1 MESDCDLNRNQGNSV
16 RRRII
21 FTIVTTV
28 FITALLI
35 AIPLLGYSNYGIRQ
49 KARAFAAAEAQYDA
63 QLVDYR
69 IKARLPVDKE
79 SLGPYLERQRLTV
92 VTFPTGQTLTF
103 GSQPQ
108 TSSEEGVG
116 QSGGV
121 RVVVTEPID
130 SIVSLA
136 AVASK
141 ISGIIIFALLI
152 GFLIAIRRSRI
163 LTTVLVDL
171 AEDAARIGSGDL
183 RPARRYGMADLDQV
197 ADSLD
202 ASSVRVAE
210 LLRAERGLVADVTH
224 QLRTPLTA
232 IELQLDEVI
241 DAANRSDYASARLG
255 VNAAREQID
264 RLRDVISDLLIAARQ
279 SEIGEAETDL
289 SFVLSQLEAE
299 WRPLFARVDRSI
311 EVSAPAVT
319 VRGGDG
325 PLRQIVA
332 TLFDNALVHGKGTV
346 SVRVRDT
353 AGLVVVEIS
362 DEGYGITPDL
372 AKSMFERNISG
383 GGSSGLGLSV
393 ARALIENLGGRLE
406 LVNTRPTTFALF
418 LIQRDQDAKDLESG
432 NHTVV
437 EVSEGGVESSAS
449 AASTVSG
456 NTQRR

>member
-1 MESDCDLNRNQGNSV
+1 
-16 RRRII
+16 
-21 FTIVTTV
+21 
-28 FITALLI
+28 
-35 AIPLLGYSNYGIRQ
+35 
-49 KARAFAAAEAQYDA
+49 
-63 QLVDYR
+63 
-69 IKARLPVDKE
+69 
-79 SLGPYLERQRLTV
+79 
-92 VTFPTGQTLTF
+92 
-103 GSQPQ
+103 
-108 TSSEEGVG
+108 
-116 QSGGV
+116 
-121 RVVVTEPID
+121 
-130 SIVSLA
+130 
-136 AVASK
+136 
-141 ISGIIIFALLI
+141 
-152 GFLIAIRRSRI
+152 
-163 LTTVLVDL
+163 
-171 AEDAARIGSGDL
+171 
-183 RPARRYGMADLDQV
+183 MADLDQV

-241 DAANRSDYASARLG
+241 EAANRSDYASARIG
-255 VNAAREQID
+255 VNAAHEQID

-289 SFVLSQLEAE
+289 SFVLSQQEAE

-325 PLRQIVA
+325 PLRQIFA

-362 DEGYGITPDL
+362 DEGSGISPDL

-432 NHTVV
+432 SHTVV

>member
-1 MESDCDLNRNQGNSV
+1 M

>member
-1 MESDCDLNRNQGNSV
+1 MSACDLNRKQGNNV

-21 FTIVTTV
+21 FTTITSV

-35 AIPLLGYSNYGIRQ
+35 AIPLLGYSNYGIR
-49 KARAFAAAEAQYDA
+49 KKTKAFAATQAQNDA
-63 QLVDYR
+63 QVVDYR

-79 SLGPYLERQRLTV
+79 SLRPYLERQRLTV
-92 VTFPTGQTLTF
+92 VTLPTGETLTF
-103 GSQPQ
+103 GAPPQ
-108 TSSEEGVG
+108 KSSERGTG
-116 QSGGV
+116 NSGGV
-121 RVVVTEPID
+121 TVIITEPTD

-141 ISGIIIFALLI
+141 ISGIITFALLI
-152 GFLIAIRRSRI
+152 GFLIAVRRSRV
-163 LTTVLVDL
+163 LTEVLVDL

-202 ASSVRVAE
+202 SSSVRVAE

-241 DAANRSDYASARLG
+241 DAANRSDYASARIG
-255 VNAAREQID
+255 VNAAHEQID

-289 SFVLSQLEAE
+289 ALVLSQQEIE

-311 EVSAPAVT
+311 EVSAPTVT

-325 PLRQIVA
+325 PLRQIFA
-332 TLFDNALVHGKGTV
+332 TLFDNALVHGEGTV

-362 DEGYGITPDL
+362 DEGSGITPEL

-406 LVNTRPTTFALF
+406 LINSRPTTFALF
-418 LIQRDQDAKDLESG
+418 LIQRDQDASDLESC

-437 EVSEGGVESSAS
+437 EVSEGGVESSTS

>member
-1 MESDCDLNRNQGNSV
+1 
-16 RRRII
+16 
-21 FTIVTTV
+21 
-28 FITALLI
+28 
-35 AIPLLGYSNYGIRQ
+35 
-49 KARAFAAAEAQYDA
+49 
-63 QLVDYR
+63 
-69 IKARLPVDKE
+69 
-79 SLGPYLERQRLTV
+79 
-92 VTFPTGQTLTF
+92 
-103 GSQPQ
+103 
-108 TSSEEGVG
+108 
-116 QSGGV
+116 
-121 RVVVTEPID
+121 
-130 SIVSLA
+130 
-136 AVASK
+136 
-141 ISGIIIFALLI
+141 
-152 GFLIAIRRSRI
+152 
-163 LTTVLVDL
+163 
-171 AEDAARIGSGDL
+171 
-183 RPARRYGMADLDQV
+183 LDQV

-202 ASSVRVAE
+202 SSSDRVAE

-232 IELQLDEVI
+232 VELQLDEVI
-241 DAANRSDYASARLG
+241 EAANRSDYASARAG
-255 VNAAREQID
+255 ANAAHEQID
-264 RLRDVISDLLIAARQ
+264 RLRVVISDLLIAARQ
-279 SEIGEAETDL
+279 SEIGEAEADL
-289 SFVLSQLEAE
+289 ASVLSQQEAE
-299 WRPLFARVDRSI
+299 WRPLFERADRSI
-311 EVSAPAVT
+311 EVVAPAIT

-325 PLRQIVA
+325 PLRQIFA
-332 TLFDNALVHGKGTV
+332 TLFDNALVHGVGRL

-362 DEGYGITPDL
+362 DEGSGITPDL

>member
-1 MESDCDLNRNQGNSV
+1 VELACDLNLNQGNNV

-21 FTIVTTV
+21 FTILTTV

-49 KARAFAAAEAQYDA
+49 KVKAFAASEAQLDA
-63 QLVDYR
+63 QVVDYR
-69 IKARLPVDKE
+69 IKAGLPVDTE
-79 SLGPYLERQRLTV
+79 SLRPYLERKRLTV
-92 VTFPTGQTLTF
+92 VTFPTGRTLTF

-108 TSSEEGVG
+108 KSSEQGAG
-116 QSGGV
+116 NSGGV
-121 RVVVTEPID
+121 TVIITEPTD

-136 AVASK
+136 TVAVK
-141 ISGIIIFALLI
+141 ISGIVIFALLI
-152 GFLIAIRRSRI
+152 GFLIAIRRSRM

-171 AEDAARIGSGDL
+171 AEDASRIGSGDL

-202 ASSVRVAE
+202 SSSVRVAE
-210 LLRAERGLVADVTH
+210 LLRAERGFVADVTH

-232 IELQLDEVI
+232 VELQLDEVI
-241 DAANRSDYASARLG
+241 DAANRSDYASARAG
-255 VNAAREQID
+255 AHAAHEQID
-264 RLRDVISDLLIAARQ
+264 RLRVVISDLLIAARQ
-279 SEIGEAETDL
+279 SEIGKAEADL
-289 SFVLSQLEAE
+289 ASVLSQQEAE
-299 WRPLFARVDRSI
+299 WLPLFARADRSI
-311 EVSAPAVT
+311 EVAAPAVT

-325 PLRQIVA
+325 PLRQIFA
-332 TLFDNALVHGKGTV
+332 TLFDNALVHGEGRL

-362 DEGYGITPDL
+362 DEGSGVTPEL
-372 AKSMFERNISG
+372 SKSMFERNISG

-418 LIQRDQDAKDLESG
+418 LIQRDEDARDLESG
-432 NHTVV
+432 NHTFG
-437 EVSEGGVESSAS
+437 EVLDGGVESSTS